1 MLRIRA
7 TNRTIVGYVRCARF
21 PQMQALASLFACG
34 QPEGV
39 HAAGGTALPCRV
51 PEKEKEPDKIGFVF
65 FICGG
70 DEGGRTPYLLNA
82 IQALYQLSYT
92 PKADNKRKYTIFT
105 SFCQLHL
112 NKWVKCFGTNFF
124 VYLIHLRF
132 ARARAARI

>member
-1 MLRIRA
+1 MKNKSVSA
-7 TNRTIVGYVRCARF
+7 
-21 PQMQALASLFACG
+21 
-34 QPEGV
+34 
-39 HAAGGTALPCRV
+39 
-51 PEKEKEPDKIGFVF
+51 
-65 FICGG
+65 GG
-70 DEGGRTPYLLNA
+70 DEGDRTPYLLNA

-124 VYLIHLRF
+124 VYLIHSRF

>member
-39 HAAGGTALPCRV
+39 HAAGGTAFAEQSPR
-51 PEKEKEPDKIGFVF
+51 KEKEPDRIGFVLF
-65 FICGG
+65 AYGG

-132 ARARAARI
+132 ARARAART